1 MASRD
6 IYQPGSQV
14 FYINPQTGWNVGTLK
29 EAGKKTMKVEDKG
42 EVFTVAAEDIHRH
55 MEGSYDERFEDLFQM
70 ADLHQSTLLYCL
82 KRRYEKLG
90 MMFTRMG
97 EIIISINPLCVKDYN
112 HPSKMAPHTGG
123 NWAHPH
129 AWEVAHKA
137 YKKIVVMDGN
147 NQSILISGESGAG
160 KTETAKTLI
169 DYLGCMS
176 YSHSCNGVQKAVAE
190 SVNKKL
196 KASNPI
202 LESFGNAKTLRNDN
216 SSRFG
221 KYIKLYFEKTS
232 GVLTGAE
239 MVHYLLEKSRIVTQ
253 NPGERGYHVFYEM
266 LCGMSPEQKAKYGG
280 LTKPQDYACLSKG
293 NQFIREGHG
302 RVTDDAVEFK
312 NLCQAF
318 KDTGITD
325 DEQHSIFSVL
335 AAILWLQNL
344 KFETDDSTG
353 KAKIVQHDLVEKV
366 AKLLKVDAT
375 KFKECMLVK
384 TRTKIM
390 TQMADKNEACDMRDA
405 LSKALYS
412 GLFDWLVDRLNKAI
426 KLDERSSGDLR
437 YVGLLDIFGFENF
450 KINSFEQ
457 FCINFTNESLQNHY
471 NKYTFIQD
479 AQECEA
485 EGIACPIV
493 EYPDNQPCLD
503 MLQKDKTGVMSILDD
518 QCNFRL
524 GTDSSFTEAAWNA
537 YGDHKF
543 FVKPR
548 STVPDR
554 FSIKHYA
561 ATVEYKTA
569 QWLEKNS
576 DTLKEDMQACI
587 AASSEKFIGSLIA
600 PPGDSTKKKPTVGWK
615 FKKQLESLKEE
626 LNSTDSH
633 FIRTV
638 KPNPQMKA
646 GVVDNAYVM
655 TQLTCAGV
663 IETIMMKRQG
673 YPVRQ
678 PHKEFWLRYRII
690 APKKLKNKY
699 PHGKQPS
706 PADLPDACREI
717 AKFWVWVMNSPSP
730 NFDIGHSKVFT
741 KSGVSEGLE
750 LQRHRKVKSLL
761 PKCIP
766 YLLRWIKSF
775 LKKKKELEERRKK
788 AQQGIQ
794 AATTRSANDV
804 RQQSAGLQDGD
815 KAKTFTDLARLFP
828 HFDLPVIFGVVQN
841 ARDKKIAM
849 DFLLDM
855 QKQRV
860 REALP
865 LTVQSLFEEAKLSEA
880 TQEALIQQRVTS
892 RQALFS
898 LSPADMSR
906 MGFTVE
912 ERDSL
917 QAVLLRQQSNW
928 IVNQRLNLL
937 MGNDGRSDAELK
949 RDMDALELAAAE
961 VKKDLE
967 GHLAGKYG
975 TTLKSSTRPSV
986 VRKGSSSRGS
996 SSSSSEVKWCVVCG
1010 KRDQPMEY
1018 RSSGWKCVSC
1028 KGKPASTQV
1037 AAYYASKGYT
1047 QPGAP
1052 SSSPAAPE
1060 TNRTYTKAPAGSYGA
1075 KLPAGSYQQSTPS
1088 TTRSSAP
1095 PAPSP
1100 GGGGGGVD
1108 PAAVR
1113 RLGDMGFPESKAR
1126 QALQR
1131 TGGDSRK
1138 ACELLLQGAI

>member
-1 MASRD
+1 MASRE
-6 IYQPGSQV
+6 IYQPGSRV
-14 FYINPQTGWNVGTLK
+14 FYVNPQTGWAVGVLK
-29 EAGKKTMKVEDKG
+29 EAGKKSMKIEDKG
-42 EVFTVAAEDIHRH
+42 EVFTVDSENIHRH

-97 EIIISINPLCVKDYN
+97 EIVIAVNPLCVKDYN
-112 HPSKMAPHTGG
+112 HPNKMPPHTNGK
-123 NWAHPH
+123 WDHPH
-129 AWEVAHKA
+129 SWEVAHKA
-137 YKKIVVMDGN
+137 YKKIIVMDGN

-176 YSHSCNGVQKAVAE
+176 YSHSCNGVQRAVAE

-221 KYIKLYFEKTS
+221 KYIKLFFGKSS

-266 LCGMSPEQKAKYGG
+266 LCGMSSAQKSKYGG
-280 LTKPQDYACLSKG
+280 LTKPQDYKCLSKG

-312 NLCQAF
+312 NLLQAF
-318 KDTGITD
+318 NDTGITD
-325 DEQHSIFSVL
+325 DEQHCIFSVL
-335 AAILWLQNL
+335 AAILWLQNVT
-344 KFETDDSTG
+344 FDTDDSTG
-353 KAKIVQHDLVEKV
+353 KAKIVEHDLVEKV
-366 AKLLKVDAT
+366 AKLLSVDPS
-375 KFKECMLVK
+375 KFKECLLIK
-384 TRTKIM
+384 SKTKIM

-412 GLFDWLVDRLNKAI
+412 GMFDWLVERLNKAI
-426 KLDERSSGDLR
+426 RLDDRSSGELR

-457 FCINFTNESLQNHY
+457 FCINYTNESLQNHY

-479 AQECEA
+479 AQECES

-493 EYPDNQPCLD
+493 NYPDNQPCLD
-503 MLQKDKTGVMSILDD
+503 MLQKDKTGVMAILDD

-524 GTDSSFTEAAWNA
+524 GTDGAFTEAAWNA
-537 YGDHKF
+537 HGDHKF

-561 ATVEYKTA
+561 ATVDYKTA
-569 QWLEKNS
+569 NWLEKNS
-576 DTLKEDMQACI
+576 DTLKDDMQSCI
-587 AASSEKFIGSLIA
+587 ASSGVSFISSLITPA
-600 PPGDSTKKKPTVGWK
+600 VEGSKKKPTVGWK

-646 GVVDNAYVM
+646 GVIDNAYVM

-663 IETIMMKRQG
+663 IETILMKRQG

-690 APKKLKNKY
+690 APKSVKAKY
-699 PHGKQPS
+699 PPGKHPS
-706 PADLPDACREI
+706 PADMPAACREI
-717 AKFWVWVMNSPSP
+717 AKFWVWVLNSPSP
-730 NFDIGHSKVFT
+730 NFDIGHTKVFT
-741 KSGVSEGLE
+741 KSLVSEGLE

-766 YLLRWIKSF
+766 FLLKWIKSY

-788 AQQGIQ
+788 AQAGIQ
-794 AATTRSANDV
+794 AATVHNPNEV
-804 RQQSAGLQDGD
+804 RQQTAGLQED
-815 KAKTFTDLARLFP
+815 KAKSFTELVNLFP
-828 HFDLPVIFGVVQN
+828 HFDLPVILGVVQN
-841 ARDKKIAM
+841 AREKRIAM

-860 REALP
+860 RDALP
-865 LTVQSLFEEAKLSEA
+865 PTVKSLFDDAKLSES
-880 TQEALIQQRVTS
+880 TQEALVQQGVTS

-898 LSPADMSR
+898 LTPSAMSQ
-906 MGFTVE
+906 MGFSIE
-912 ERDSL
+912 ERDRL
-917 QAVLLRQQSNW
+917 QAVLLKQQSNW

-937 MGNDGRSDAELK
+937 MGNEGRSDGELSMSLL
-949 RDMDALELAAAE
+949 D
-961 VKKDLE
+961 VKIEFFLSS
-967 GHLAGKYG
+967 KYHFLNTKQQTRTRHG
-975 TTLKSSTRPSV
+975 STR
-986 VRKGSSSRGS
+986 S
-996 SSSSSEVKWCVVCG
+996 SSSGSEERFGGSPCREVQHFFCYETDCYE
-1010 KRDQPMEY
+1010 R
-1018 RSSGWKCVSC
+1018 RSIISC
-1028 KGKPASTQV
+1028 KR
-1037 AAYYASKGYT
+1037 
-1047 QPGAP
+1047 
-1052 SSSPAAPE
+1052 
-1060 TNRTYTKAPAGSYGA
+1060 NN
-1075 KLPAGSYQQSTPS
+1075 QSQY
-1088 TTRSSAP
+1088 
-1095 PAPSP
+1095 
-1100 GGGGGGVD
+1100 
-1108 PAAVR
+1108 
-1113 RLGDMGFPESKAR
+1113 FK
-1126 QALQR
+1126 Q
-1131 TGGDSRK
+1131 
-1138 ACELLLQGAI
+1138 